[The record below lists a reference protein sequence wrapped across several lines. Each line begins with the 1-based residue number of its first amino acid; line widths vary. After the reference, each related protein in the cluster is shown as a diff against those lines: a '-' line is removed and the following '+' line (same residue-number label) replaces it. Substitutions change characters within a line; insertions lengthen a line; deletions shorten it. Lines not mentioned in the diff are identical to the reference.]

1 MRRFIASCTVALGC
15 ALAATI
21 SAQDTTVK
29 SKTKIKGDD
38 VKTVTYT
45 GCVQTGTE
53 TKTYILDHIVPV
65 SRTTRTEGTS
75 GTVSTTTTYMLIPG
89 EKVELQKHVGHKVE
103 VTGMLIP
110 AGDIKSTTKTKI
122 DRENAKDIKIQEKSK
137 TENAM
142 PQFRVIS
149 VKHLSESC

>member
-15 ALAATI
+15 ALAVTI
-21 SAQDTTVK
+21 SAQETTVK
-29 SKTKIKGDD
+29 SKTKMKGGDI
-38 VKTVTYT
+38 KTVTYT

-53 TKTYILDHIVPV
+53 TKTYVLDHVVPV

-89 EKVELQKHVGHKVE
+89 EKVELQTHVGHKVE

-110 AGDIKSTTKTKI
+110 AGDVKSTTKTKI
-122 DRENAKDIKIQEKSK
+122 DREDAKDIKIQEKAK
-137 TENAM
+137 IDNAT